1 MDFFNSAV
9 DVLQTLVIALGAGLG
24 IWGVI
29 NLLEGYGNDNPGA
42 KSYGIKKAAL
52 FGSVAR
58 GQNTPD
64 SDVDLVVSFGKKY
77 DLLDIVGLKQDLE
90 EALQVPFDVIT
101 YESLKSGAF
110 ADSVYTDER
119 VIYG

>member
-1 MDFFNSAV
+1 MPDAMIGSMIPFFQA
-9 DVLQTLVIALGAGLG
+9 
-24 IWGVI
+24 
-29 NLLEGYGNDNPGA
+29 
-42 KSYGIKKAAL
+42 YGIKKAAL

-58 GQNTPD
+58 GQNTPE

-101 YESLKSGAF
+101 YESLKAGPF
-110 ADSVYTDER
+110 ADSVYADER

>member
-1 MDFFNSAV
+1 MFHLIN
-9 DVLQTLVIALGAGLG
+9 IPAGYCG
-24 IWGVI
+24 STSSHS
-29 NLLEGYGNDNPGA
+29 P
-42 KSYGIKKAAL
+42 AAL